1 MITKLLK
8 VYIRDLCILLHVM
21 TSKIGMQRQYHVPC
35 TVLSPGERMV
45 SKHRCGFMEQE
56 TRGGKAI
63 HGKRMH

>member
-1 MITKLLK
+1 
-8 VYIRDLCILLHVM
+8 M
-21 TSKIGMQRQYHVPC
+21 TSKIGMQRHYHVPC
-35 TVLSPGERMV
+35 TVLCPGERMV